1 MFVHFCLGSSGIFP
15 KERIR
20 NSNKTKL
27 DIVRHLLA
35 KSCININY
43 FFFPIVVVANKS
55 DLAVDTDLPHE
66 SLEATAIFD
75 WENGYVECSAKDRIN
90 INKIFKELLIQTKSR

>member
-1 MFVHFCLGSSGIFP
+1 M
-15 KERIR
+15 
-20 NSNKTKL
+20 
-27 DIVRHLLA
+27 
-35 KSCININY
+35 
-43 FFFPIVVVANKS
+43 ANKS

-90 INKIFKELLIQTKSR
+90 VNKIFKELLIQTKSR

>member
-1 MFVHFCLGSSGIFP
+1 MH
-15 KERIR
+15 EY
-20 NSNKTKL
+20 KL
-27 DIVRHLLA
+27 FL
-35 KSCININY
+35 
-43 FFFPIVVVANKS
+43 FPIVVVANKS